1 MEKQTPIDKPAVM
14 KNGILIVLTV
24 LIITYV
30 IYLVY
35 VTNFKQVKTISAKET
50 IAYDAINCEGFIIH
64 DETLI
69 SYDGSGVI
77 SYTVGD
83 GDKVSVN
90 EPVAGVFDSVDSAGT
105 KQEAER
111 LKKKIDSLK
120 LLQSNS
126 DTITKTPDVLDK
138 NIRSSLIKAN
148 SQVNMGWISEAGLC
162 ADDVLYYINER
173 QIVTGRAADFTEK
186 INQLEAKYK
195 ELEAKLKK
203 GRKSKDIRS
212 PATGYFA
219 SGADGYENLFK
230 VADLENIM
238 PDDMKPENIKP
249 AAVGENVIGKTIEG
263 VYWYAACPVSAE
275 NAIKVKNA
283 GTLKMD
289 IPMVSS
295 DKIDVELVSINQ
307 KTKSSDAVVILR
319 GTYMNDEMASLRK
332 GSFSI
337 ILRTY
342 DGIYIPKSAVH
353 NGEFTRTVEDKDG
366 NEKKETKT
374 LTGAYVRIGNEV
386 AFREIVPLYSGE
398 NFVISKLVPK
408 PEEYFSKK
416 VGVVQVYDEIIVEG
430 ANLYDGKI
438 INRAG

>member
-14 KNGILIVLTV
+14 KNGILIVLTI

-162 ADDVLYYINER
+162 ADDVLY
-173 QIVTGRAADFTEK
+173 
-186 INQLEAKYK
+186 
-195 ELEAKLKK
+195 
-203 GRKSKDIRS
+203 
-212 PATGYFA
+212 
-219 SGADGYENLFK
+219 
-230 VADLENIM
+230 
-238 PDDMKPENIKP
+238 
-249 AAVGENVIGKTIEG
+249 
-263 VYWYAACPVSAE
+263 
-275 NAIKVKNA
+275 
-283 GTLKMD
+283 
-289 IPMVSS
+289 
-295 DKIDVELVSINQ
+295 
-307 KTKSSDAVVILR
+307 
-319 GTYMNDEMASLRK
+319 
-332 GSFSI
+332 
-337 ILRTY
+337 
-342 DGIYIPKSAVH
+342 
-353 NGEFTRTVEDKDG
+353 
-366 NEKKETKT
+366 
-374 LTGAYVRIGNEV
+374 
-386 AFREIVPLYSGE
+386 
-398 NFVISKLVPK
+398 
-408 PEEYFSKK
+408 
-416 VGVVQVYDEIIVEG
+416 
-430 ANLYDGKI
+430 
-438 INRAG
+438 